1 MSFPD
6 DDESFSYT
14 ARKLVGD
21 SELDAILDNNIAN
34 LNDWRI
40 RYPNHASWIRE
51 VITSIKR
58 DDYSRLAFGVFIHGG
73 ENSGK
78 LVCSAIVKKDHF
90 GPYLEIKNLI
100 LLNTPR
106 LSQAAL
112 VQHKQNCYKKI
123 IQHIQRFAESR
134 GYNKLVTEL
143 FNRNNDERELIQ
155 AFLRC
160 GFDVSGSQSRR
171 YKQTDEII
179 ILSFDVDPVYGLDPY
194 DFESATKWL
203 VKRHMPE
210 LEILDSEGTGTSL
223 EVEIHVNGERTFTK
237 KCIELRSHRR
247 GPQSLKKFS
256 SSCYILIIE
265 SYLASNQGISA
276 DDSLDPHFQFQIH
289 GRVYVFDFSLRRTL
303 SPNLWERD
311 LYPKIQQRE
320 KDSAYFDRNELNEL
334 LYGPLPFSTDGE
346 RRKRSFRVT
355 ADLPL
360 EQVGGLLTLTDPKRL
375 DTNKIRDNDANG
387 CGSIYIKLGPK
398 GRTQAMED
406 QILAF
411 YFPSEDS
418 SSDASIWG
426 YAEITEVQ
434 YFNIDDARSNHS
446 RHQSDSEIL
455 FAHIDNL
462 QQMTPEPSSSAVPLW
477 KPEQFEK
484 HNKYN
489 ATNEVVLFYLT
500 GFVDLRDRQ
509 LRLETVVNGEPEQSK
524 FRRKS
529 IVKEIDAYISV
540 TEAQIIRDH
549 AGEAPTRDGFVLPAP
564 PYRVQCVW
572 SSPERKGRI
581 FYDGASIND
590 VLSAR
595 AEYEVSPPAVN
606 VNYLDLKRLLREG
619 RPNLIHFCGHAEPDG
634 LVFAGSMDFW
644 ILNTEMLK
652 LALSE
657 NSAREFLIV
666 FNCCHSS
673 GLAAAT
679 STHAFAIGFEEV
691 LEEEHARLF
700 PRYYL
705 NELVK
710 GFTATTLKNQLV
722 AVVQGFAQ
730 ETGARPT
737 LWFQGKRLQ

>member
-1 MSFPD
+1 MSLPD

-14 ARKLVGD
+14 ARRLVDD
-21 SELDAILDNNIAN
+21 SELDAILDHNLAN
-34 LNDWRI
+34 LDDWRI

-51 VITSIKR
+51 VIKSIKR

-100 LLNTPR
+100 LLNTPER
-106 LSQAAL
+106 LSKAELA
-112 VQHKQNCYKKI
+112 QHKQKCYKKI

-134 GYNKLVTEL
+134 GYSKLLTEL
-143 FNRNNDERELIQ
+143 FNRSNDERELIQ

-171 YKQTDEII
+171 YKETDEFI

-210 LEILDSEGTGTSL
+210 FEILDSEGIDRSR
-223 EVEIHVNGERTFTK
+223 EIEIRVNGNRPFTK

-256 SSCYILIIE
+256 SSCYILVIE
-265 SYLASNQGISA
+265 SYLASNRKITA
-276 DDSLDPHFQFQIH
+276 EDTLEPHFKFETH
-289 GRVYVFDFSLRRTL
+289 GRVYVFDFSLKRTM
-303 SPNLWERD
+303 SPTLWERE
-311 LYPKIQQRE
+311 LFPKIQQSAM
-320 KDSAYFDRNELNEL
+320 DSAYFDRHELNEL
-334 LYGPLPFSTDGE
+334 LYGPLPPSTGGE
-346 RRKRSFRVT
+346 RRSSSFRVT

-360 EQVGGLLTLTDPKRL
+360 EEVGGLLTLTDPKRL
-375 DTNKIRDNDANG
+375 DGEKVRANDANG
-387 CGSIYIKLGPK
+387 CESVYIKLGPK
-398 GRTQAMED
+398 GRTPALQG

-434 YFNIDDARSNHS
+434 YLNIDASRGNHS
-446 RHQSDSEIL
+446 RQQSDTEIL
-455 FAHIDNL
+455 FAYIDDL
-462 QQMTPEPSSSAVPLW
+462 QQAEPSSCVTPLW

-489 ATNEVVLFYLT
+489 ATNEVVLFYIT
-500 GFVDLRDRQ
+500 GFVDLRGRP
-509 LRLETVVNGEPEQSK
+509 LRLETVVNGEQEQSQ

-529 IVKEIDAYISV
+529 IVKEIDAYISA

-549 AGEAPTRDGFVLPAP
+549 AGETPTRKGIVIPAP

-572 SSPERKGRI
+572 SSPEDKGRI
-581 FYDGASIND
+581 FYDGASIRD

-595 AEYEVSPPAVN
+595 VGYEVSPPAID
-606 VNYLDLKRLLREG
+606 VNYTNLKRVIREG
-619 RPNLIHFCGHAEPDG
+619 GPHLIHFCGHAESMG
-634 LVFAGSMDFW
+634 LVFAGPLGSWVLDAG
-644 ILNTEMLK
+644 MLK
-652 LALSE
+652 SALAE
-657 NSAREFLIV
+657 NPVRAFLIV
-666 FNCCHSS
+666 FNCCYSD
-673 GLAAAT
+673 GLAKAV
-679 STHAFAIGFEEV
+679 SSDAFAIGFEEK

-700 PRYYL
+700 PKYYL
-705 NELVK
+705 SELVN
-710 GFTATTLKNQLV
+710 GFTATTLKTELV
-722 AVVQGFAQ
+722 DIVRGFAQ

-737 LWFQGKRLQ
+737 LWFEGERLQ